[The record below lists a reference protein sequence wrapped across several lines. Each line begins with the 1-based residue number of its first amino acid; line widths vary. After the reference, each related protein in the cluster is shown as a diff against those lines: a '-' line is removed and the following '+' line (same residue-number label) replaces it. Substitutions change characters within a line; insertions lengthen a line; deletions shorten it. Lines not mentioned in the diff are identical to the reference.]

1 MKSDYLKYW
10 RVIRYYV
17 KAQYGLTTAELE
29 MLLFLYS
36 EGYFDK
42 AKFND
47 FNQIIS
53 WDDKRFSKML
63 SEGWITYFRQPK
75 RNIKAIYELS
85 YKSKRMIDT
94 IYKKL
99 EGEELSISEEHSPL
113 FKRRVKYTDKVYRNM
128 IMKMREAT
136 RQQQR
141 LAPESQSD
149 APH

>member
-128 IMKMREAT
+128 IMKMRAAT